1 MKNTDKSHSN
11 IINFNDKRL
20 DKRQRGKPRYGSATQ
35 TIIDDLHRLRF
46 LWDELARERNLP
58 RYYDRRPYE
67 IEQQQ
72 RFNADRK
79 PTSINNLVKRL
90 RQLARPAIV
99 LHFPKSATFIDRTSS
114 G

>member
-20 DKRQRGKPRYGSATQ
+20 DKRQRAKPRYGSATQ

-46 LWDELARERNLP
+46 LWDELARDWNLP
-58 RYYDRRPYE
+58 RYDDLRPYE

-72 RFNADRK
+72 RFNADRT